1 MPIPTARL
9 KDRIAQLD
17 EEYSI
22 FFIKTQKSYTSI
34 ASFLDGAIYLLMAR
48 NPTRF
53 GKGSPIVISKNI
65 DFHSIEV
72 KSSIRIMI
80 ITHCYKIKLTCEHSA
95 KIDYW
100 HLAAKEALELCTLS
114 KFGLF

>member
-1 MPIPTARL
+1 MQNLEFVPIPRARL

-22 FFIKTQKSYTSI
+22 FFIKIQKSYTSI

-53 GKGSPIVISKNI
+53 GKGSPIVIS
-65 DFHSIEV
+65 D
-72 KSSIRIMI
+72 
-80 ITHCYKIKLTCEHSA
+80 LTGG
-95 KIDYW
+95 
-100 HLAAKEALELCTLS
+100 ELPRAN
-114 KFGLF
+114 